1 MTAVERDGSPPHFH
15 SPLRVDAA
23 MEAPMAVEPQNK
35 TLIPLHIF
43 PARLT
48 PVTSCAMLSPRT
60 PSGLG
65 KLFIFLTA
73 VFP

>member
-1 MTAVERDGSPPHFH
+1 
-15 SPLRVDAA
+15 
-23 MEAPMAVEPQNK
+23 MAVEPQNK

-48 PVTSCAMLSPRT
+48 PVTSCAMLGPRT
-60 PSGLG
+60 PSGPG
-65 KLFIFLTA
+65 NLFIFLTA

>member
-1 MTAVERDGSPPHFH
+1 
-15 SPLRVDAA
+15 
-23 MEAPMAVEPQNK
+23 MAVEPQNK

-48 PVTSCAMLSPRT
+48 PVTSCAMLGPRT

-65 KLFIFLTA
+65 NLFIFLTV
-73 VFP
+73 VFPQVQTAAATRGEGRTEP